1 MNGTAEVIQ
10 ISAFRKAATA
20 SPAVWGKPQPVTE
33 PQTETGRNYRLRQK
47 RRHDWWVADARRE
60 YWRVARK
67 MEDAISFAKRA
78 GLPEGQ
84 LHPGLVPLGVWDM
97 VAKYRE
103 AIMAQ
108 LLTPAPT
115 AREIE
120 WKRATFKAGDHEYT
134 DVKPERIE
142 LAIAADVEFL
152 KTHPTRKRGGITPDA
167 LEKRRT
173 WKAAFRARVT
183 LFAEQNGIA
192 KTEIAWLG
200 RLKHQDIVAFAD
212 RHRLS
217 YDWLLEGGSGPQLR
231 V

>member
-108 LLTPAPT
+108 LLTRRRLLGKSSGS
-115 AREIE
+115 AR
-120 WKRATFKAGDHEYT
+120 RS
-134 DVKPERIE
+134 R
-142 LAIAADVEFL
+142 LAIMS
-152 KTHPTRKRGGITPDA
+152 TPTSSR
-167 LEKRRT
+167 
-173 WKAAFRARVT
+173 
-183 LFAEQNGIA
+183 
-192 KTEIAWLG
+192 
-200 RLKHQDIVAFAD
+200 
-212 RHRLS
+212 S
-217 YDWLLEGGSGPQLR
+217 GSSSR
-231 V
+231 

>member
-1 MNGTAEVIQ
+1 LASREENG
-10 ISAFRKAATA
+10 
-20 SPAVWGKPQPVTE
+20 
-33 PQTETGRNYRLRQK
+33 GRYFVRQK
-47 RRHDWWVADARRE
+47 SRLARGPIASRIGP
-60 YWRVARK
+60 AR
-67 MEDAISFAKRA
+67 
-78 GLPEGQ
+78 GLGHGRKIPRSDHGPTA
-84 LHPGLVPLGVWDM
+84 H
-97 VAKYRE
+97 
-103 AIMAQ
+103 
-108 LLTPAPT
+108 PAPT